1 MGIGPWTSS
10 RIHRD
15 ALPERGFL
23 QTGAVRFVVCEL
35 CTTQWRFLAF
45 PSAIQLT
52 RLDFYGGVTPALKR
66 ATGLEPLATGRA
78 VEVTIDKRL
87 GRLHCLPLQVAVVL
101 PQAAHF
107 LTTAGNSPFPIF
119 AEAFPQGSM
128 KK

>member
-10 RIHRD
+10 RIHRE

-23 QTGAVRFVVCEL
+23 QTGAVRFVVCGL

-45 PSAIQLT
+45 PSAIQFT
-52 RLDFYGGVTPALKR
+52 RLDSYGGVTVALKR
-66 ATGLEPLATGRA
+66 TIELEPLVTGRA

-87 GRLHCLPLQVAVVL
+87 GRWLCLLSQVSVVL
-101 PQAAHF
+101 PHAAHF